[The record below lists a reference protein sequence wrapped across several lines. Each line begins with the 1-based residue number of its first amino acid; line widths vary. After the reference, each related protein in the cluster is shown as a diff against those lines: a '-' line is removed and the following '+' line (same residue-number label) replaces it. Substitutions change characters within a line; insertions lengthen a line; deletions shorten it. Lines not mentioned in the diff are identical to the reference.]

1 MAIMGGVCFCFVVN
15 IPFYKGDSAEIHSIA
30 LSMAMFKVCVA
41 LPDRVDIWGVT
52 VGIRA

>member
-1 MAIMGGVCFCFVVN
+1 VYAYYFVMI

-30 LSMAMFKVCVA
+30 RALEMFKVCVT

-52 VGIRA
+52 

>member
-1 MAIMGGVCFCFVVN
+1 MAVMGCVCLFFVVN
-15 IPFYKGDSAEIHSIA
+15 IPFYKGYFAEIHSIA
-30 LSMAMFKVCVA
+30 RSLAMFKVCVA